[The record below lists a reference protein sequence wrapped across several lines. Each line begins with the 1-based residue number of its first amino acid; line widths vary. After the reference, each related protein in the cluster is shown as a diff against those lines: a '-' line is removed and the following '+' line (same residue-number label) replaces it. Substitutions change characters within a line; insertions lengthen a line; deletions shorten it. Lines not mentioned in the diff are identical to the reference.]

1 VNFTHAR
8 HLLRDYGA
16 LPALI
21 WAVTL
26 VLVVAEDLLTGV
38 LVGIALSMIELLPNF
53 RRLRLRVDEHEQIE
67 GRSTLTLSGAATFVA
82 LPKLSARLEALP
94 SKGPVSLDLTHCS
107 AIDHTCSELL
117 KDWLQR
123 RRAGGGQVEVFGGS
137 DKMAEFARA

>member
-1 VNFTHAR
+1 MNFSHAK

-16 LPALI
+16 LPAMI

-38 LVGIALSMIELLPNF
+38 LVGIALSMLELLPHF
-53 RRLRLRVDEHEQIE
+53 RRLRLRVEENAEGE
-67 GRSTLTLSGAATFVA
+67 GRTLALSGAATFVA
-82 LPKLSARLEALP
+82 LPKLSAKLEALP
-94 SKGPVSLDLTHCS
+94 SKAPVLLDLSKCS

-123 RRAGGGQVEVFGGS
+123 RRAGGGQVEVFGSSGR
-137 DKMAEFARA
+137 MAELARA